1 MPPSPQIEAGPPHI
15 GPVLDD
21 HSRREC
27 FEMRELAVVISH
39 YDMGVID
46 KIQIYPRGSRR
57 SPKLRIKTDRGEFLL
72 KRRGPGRDDPRR
84 VAFAHDLQS
93 YLACQ
98 GYPVPWIVPTRGG
111 GKLMVQLNGHIYETF
126 QYVEGTRFDQS
137 VAATEQAGGALG
149 RLHRLLADYKPQSPP
164 PGGTYHAAGELDG
177 RLASVPEAIGQVE
190 RQADARRITAICEF
204 LREAYH
210 AAADQVQRAG
220 YSGLAGAI
228 LHGDWHPGNLLYQG
242 DAVAAVLDFDSARL
256 GPRIADVAN
265 GVLQF
270 SLEMATPE
278 DPATWPDGLDGQRV
292 TAFLRGY
299 DQAAEVPLDRRE
311 RAVLAGLMIEALI
324 VESVVPIA
332 ATGSFSRIPGSKFL
346 EMVERK
352 VRWMSSRAS
361 RLGQFPEV

>member
-1 MPPSPQIEAGPPHI
+1 MPPSSHIDAAPPHI
-15 GPVLDD
+15 GPMLEDQ
-21 HSRREC
+21 SRRQR
-27 FEMRELAVVISH
+27 FEVRELAVVISH

-46 KIQIYPRGSRR
+46 KIQVYPRGSRR
-57 SPKLRIKTDRGEFLL
+57 SPKLRIKTDRGEFLI

-111 GKLMVQLNGHIYETF
+111 GKSMVQLNGHIYETF
-126 QYVEGTRFDQS
+126 QYVEGTRYDQS
-137 VAATEQAGGALG
+137 VPATEQAGGVLG
-149 RLHRLLADYKPQSPP
+149 RLHRLLADYKPQTPP

-177 RLASVPEAIGQVE
+177 RVASVPEAIGRVDP
-190 RQADARRITAICEF
+190 QADARRITGICEF

-210 AAADQVQRAG
+210 AAADQVERAG
-220 YSGLAGAI
+220 YSGLAGVI
-228 LHGDWHPGNLLYQG
+228 LHGDWHPGNLLYRK
-242 DAVAAVLDFDSARL
+242 DTVAAVLDFDSARL

-270 SLEMATPE
+270 SVEMATPD
-278 DPATWPDGLDGQRV
+278 DPASWPDGLDDRRLK
-292 TAFLRGY
+292 AFLRGY
-299 DQAAEVPLDRRE
+299 DQAAGVPLDRRE
-311 RAVLAGLMIEALI
+311 RAVLAGLMIEAFI

-352 VRWMSSRAS
+352 VRWMSARAS